1 MARPGGVAPC
11 RRPCGTPPCG
21 LRDMLR
27 VILRAVISNA
37 VRDLLSSG
45 SSRNR
50 RKAGASGKPSCGAG
64 PVSPQVA
71 PRYPLGC
78 DDTGPAPEG
87 WSVGRQKR
95 PLTPRSG
102 CFPASARGPRSAC
115 RSSCRPGGYRAET
128 RRGDRQGRN
137 STSLTAFEMT
147 AMGVGAGTTSGGRRE
162 FRRTACPATAPL
174 PRRAR
179 RWRCRT
185 PRSRSRPRSSTA
197 ASATR
202 RARAA
207 RARRPAASPRTGSW

>member
-1 MARPGGVAPC
+1 MRLCTDRARDVPALTTRVTGTVRAGGRGTRVPSVHLRPEGKQVRRGTSPC
-11 RRPCGTPPCG
+11 RT
-21 LRDMLR
+21 
-27 VILRAVISNA
+27 
-37 VRDLLSSG
+37 
-45 SSRNR
+45 
-50 RKAGASGKPSCGAG
+50 G
-64 PVSPQVA
+64 PASPQVA
-71 PRYPLGC
+71 ARSPLGC
-78 DDTGPAPEG
+78 DDTGPALEG
-87 WSVGRQKR
+87 CSIGRQKR

-147 AMGVGAGTTSGGRRE
+147 AMGMGTGTTSGGRHE
-162 FRRTACPATAPL
+162 LRRTACPATAPP

-197 ASATR
+197 ASAAR